1 MKAKPAA
8 LRAPATPSFLLLT
21 AMIAM
26 FEGYDLSVYGTTV
39 PSLLAMPSWHL
50 SKGDAGDIG
59 SLTALGMLIG
69 AGIAGATGR
78 RLGPR
83 RLLLGGLTVFSA
95 CMIASGAAAGPSSFA
110 ASRFLAGVGLGVV
123 LPTLTAVVADMVPA
137 GRRSRAIAVV
147 MAASC
152 LGSLSAPLLG
162 SRLLPDTSFR
172 VLYFVGAAALVTVV
186 PWAALRLP
194 DSPLH
199 LLRTGRP
206 EEATRVAERF
216 GLPEPRLPADVPRDR
231 LLGLAPLFARG
242 LALTTVLLWSTA
254 FCGLLLTFAFGTWLP
269 TIMQTGGFS
278 TSSALTLTCLSWIGA
293 SAGLIPGGV
302 LADRLGPRRVVAGAF
317 LAGAGGLLVIS
328 LAPAKWLLYPSLM
341 VCGLGL
347 LGVQAFVNAFVVE
360 RMPAELR
367 TSATGW
373 ALSVGRLGAIVGP
386 SLGGRILESGLDL
399 KWSFYIFAAIGALG
413 ALAAACV
420 PRTGGGRPQRR
431 AGVPAAVVLRPD
443 SVA

>member
-1 MKAKPAA
+1 MKAE
-8 LRAPATPSFLLLT
+8 PATPRTPATSSFLLLT
-21 AMIAM
+21 AVIAL

-39 PSLLAMPSWHL
+39 PSLLATPSWGL
-50 SKGDAGDIG
+50 SKGEAGDIG

-69 AGIAGATGR
+69 AAVAGATGR

-83 RLLLGGLTVFSA
+83 RLLLGGLSLFSL
-95 CMIASGAAAGPSSFA
+95 CMIASGAAAGPGSFA

-123 LPTLTAVVADMVPA
+123 LPTLTAVVAEMSPA
-137 GRRSRAIAVV
+137 GRRSRAIGAV

-162 SRLLPDTSFR
+162 AWLLPDVSFR
-172 VLYFVGAAALVTVV
+172 VLYFVGAGALVTVV

-206 EEATRVAERF
+206 EEAVRVAERF
-216 GLPEPRLPADVPRDR
+216 GLPEPRLPANAPKDR

-242 LALTTVLLWSTA
+242 LALTTVLLWLTA

-293 SAGLIPGGV
+293 SAGLVPGGV

-328 LAPAKWLLYPSLM
+328 LSPARWLLYPSLM

-360 RMPAELR
+360 RMPSELR
-367 TSATGW
+367 ASAMGW
-373 ALSVGRLGAIVGP
+373 ALSAGRLGAIVGP
-386 SLGGRILESGLDL
+386 SLGGRILASGLDL

-413 ALAAACV
+413 ALAAVCV
-420 PRTGGGRPQRR
+420 PRGDGRPRTRR
-431 AGVPAAVVLRPD
+431 RVPPAVALPAVRP
-443 SVA
+443 S